1 MIYFFLY
8 EKFGTTELVLLNH
21 GVLKENGLTFAYLGA
36 CSRVG
41 GTVCEALRHV
51 SL

>member
-1 MIYFFLY
+1 MIYFFLND
-8 EKFGTTELVLLNH
+8 KFGTTEIVLKH
-21 GVLKENGLTFAYLGA
+21 GVLKEDGLTFTYLGA
-36 CSRVG
+36 CSPVG

>member
-8 EKFGTTELVLLNH
+8 DKFGTTEIVLLKH
-21 GVLKENGLTFAYLGA
+21 GVLKEDGLTFAYLGA
-36 CSRVG
+36 CSPVG